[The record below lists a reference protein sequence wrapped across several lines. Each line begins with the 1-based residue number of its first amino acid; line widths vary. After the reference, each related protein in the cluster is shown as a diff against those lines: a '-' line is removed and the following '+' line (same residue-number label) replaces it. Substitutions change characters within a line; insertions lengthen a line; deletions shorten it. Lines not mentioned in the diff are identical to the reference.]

1 MYLSNIGGVFMI
13 EQQQKLVLSP
23 YMEIYELVIPKDN
36 LLRQIKELVD
46 FSFIYD
52 ELLAN
57 YCLDNGRNAVPPI
70 RMFKYL
76 LLKSIYDL
84 SDVDVVERSKYDMS
98 FKYFL
103 DMAPEDEVINPSSLT
118 KFRKL
123 RLKDMNLLD
132 MLIAKTVQLALE
144 KGIIKSK
151 SIIVDATHTKSRY
164 NQKTPRQVLQEQSKK
179 LRRSIYEI
187 DETMKEKFPDKNTE
201 DSLEKELK
209 YCKQLIDVVKGNE
222 EICSYP
228 KVQEKLNLLEESV
241 TDDMEH
247 LETSK
252 DEDAKTGHKTADTSF
267 FGYKT
272 HIAMTEERIITAATI
287 TSGEKTDGKE
297 LPKLVQK
304 SKAAGI
310 QIESVIGDMAY
321 SEKKNIEAAKE
332 CGYELIAKLNP
343 VITQGNRRKEDEFEF
358 NKDAGMYQCK
368 AGHLAIHKYFDKRKK
383 DKKNKNPRM
392 VYFFDI
398 EKCKCCP
405 YRDGCYKEGAK
416 KKTYTETIICDSH
429 SEQVKFQETEHFKE
443 KMRERYKI
451 EAKNSELKHRHGY
464 GVASSSG
471 LICMEMQGAMTIF
484 AVNLKRIIKLMN
496 EK

>member
-1 MYLSNIGGVFMI
+1 
-13 EQQQKLVLSP
+13 
-23 YMEIYELVIPKDN
+23 
-36 LLRQIKELVD
+36 
-46 FSFIYD
+46 
-52 ELLAN
+52 
-57 YCLDNGRNAVPPI
+57 
-70 RMFKYL
+70 
-76 LLKSIYDL
+76 
-84 SDVDVVERSKYDMS
+84 
-98 FKYFL
+98 
-103 DMAPEDEVINPSSLT
+103 MAPEDEVINPSSLT

-332 CGYELIAKLNP
+332 GDYELIAKLNP
-343 VITQGNRRKEDEFEF
+343 IITQGNRRKEDEFEF

-368 AGHLAIHKYFDKRKK
+368 AGHLAIHKYLDKRKTEG
-383 DKKNKNPRM
+383 KNPRM
-392 VYFFDI
+392 TYFFDI
-398 EKCKCCP
+398 EKCKRCP
-405 YRDGCYKEGAK
+405 YKAVCYKEGAK
-416 KKTYTETIICDSH
+416 KKTYTETLVCDSH
-429 SEQVKFQETEHFKE
+429 SEQAQFQETAHFKE
-443 KMRERYKI
+443 MAKERYKI

-464 GVASSSG
+464 DVASSSG
-471 LICMEMQGAMTIF
+471 LIGMEMQGAMAIF
-484 AVNLKRIIKLMN
+484 AVNLKRIIKLIS